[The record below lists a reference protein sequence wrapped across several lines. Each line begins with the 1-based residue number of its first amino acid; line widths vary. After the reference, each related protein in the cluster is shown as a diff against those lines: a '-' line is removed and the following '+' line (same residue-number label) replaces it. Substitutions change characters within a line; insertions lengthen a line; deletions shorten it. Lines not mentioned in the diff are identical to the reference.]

1 MVKIKFD
8 LIMKIK
14 FIPLLLLLFSV
25 AAVAQTKAT
34 ITVKNNHRGVKVAA
48 LQQGKLF
55 FVSAKRFAEGADAG
69 YYFNNKSGKA
79 EIKFHDFT
87 VTFTGWN
94 QFVVLRKRKDNSWR
108 VVQIPVSAKLIA
120 GDIYFPLQYSLKYL
134 SAAARR
140 KITFDGNSKAVVIGK
155 YKLSRD
161 EIERSAPTPPIVE
174 KSSPY
179 DIYGISVEE
188 KTNGTLIRLHSSKF
202 VRNVRSNILEGKLI
216 IFFPAGITIDPEI
229 EKDLHSSG
237 FVRKVMVKKVGQ
249 NSQLEFLLKQ
259 GYTSSDAFNDV
270 DSPDLLITIQNT
282 NLSDYREKI
291 KKDKKKWTLDTIVID
306 PGHGGKDSGALGLYG
321 VKEKDVNLGI
331 GLKLGKLI
339 RKNLKGVK
347 VVFTRKTDKFIE
359 LDKRGQIA
367 NENHGDLF
375 ISLHCNSLIKKPS
388 KARGFEV
395 YLLRP
400 GRSKE
405 AIRIAEYENSVINM
419 ENHPERYKKLTDE
432 NFILVTMKNS
442 ANMRYS
448 EKFSDILNSVWD
460 KKLKIPSRG
469 VKQAGFIVLIGAS
482 MPSVLIETGFISNPQ
497 DAKYLKSQRGQ
508 QEVAQTIFTAIKKYK
523 NYYDKMFENINE

>member
-1 MVKIKFD
+1 MLKNELN

-14 FIPLLLLLFSV
+14 IILFFLLLLSIV
-25 AAVAQTKAT
+25 VTAQTKTT
-34 ITVKNNHRGVKVAA
+34 ITVTNQKRDAKVSA
-48 LQQGKLF
+48 LQQGKLL
-55 FVSAKRFAEGADAG
+55 FVSAKEFAKGANAG
-69 YYFNNKSGKA
+69 YYFNKKSGKA
-79 EIKFHDFT
+79 EIKFHRYSI
-87 VTFTGWN
+87 TFTGWN
-94 QFVVLRKRKDNSWR
+94 QFVVVRERNNNSWR

-120 GDIYFPLQYSLKYL
+120 GDIYFPLQYTLKYL
-134 SAAARR
+134 SATSGR
-140 KITFDGNSKAVVIGK
+140 KITFDADTKKVNLGK
-155 YKLSRD
+155 KIETKS
-161 EIERSAPTPPIVE
+161 EIEKSAPTPPIVE

-202 VRNVRSNILEGKLI
+202 VRNVRSNILGGKLI
-216 IFFPAGITIDPEI
+216 IFFPAGITISPEI
-229 EKDLHSSG
+229 EKELRSAG
-237 FVRKVMVKKVGQ
+237 FVKNVKVKKIGQ
-249 NSQLEFLLKQ
+249 NSQLEFSLKQ
-259 GYTSSDAFNDV
+259 GYSSSDAFNDV
-270 DSPDLLITIQNT
+270 DSPDLLITIQNE

-291 KKDKKKWTLDTIVID
+291 KKDKKKWKLDTIVID

-321 VKEKDVNLGI
+321 IKEKNINLGI

-339 RKNLKGVK
+339 KKNLKDVK

-375 ISLHCNSLIKKPS
+375 ISIHCNSLLKKPS

-400 GRSKE
+400 GRTKE

-448 EKFSDILNSVWD
+448 EKFSDLLNSVW
-460 KKLKIPSRG
+460 KKKIRIPSRG

-482 MPSVLIETGFISNPQ
+482 MPSVLVETGFISNPQ
-497 DAKYLKSQRGQ
+497 DAKYLKSRSGQ
-508 QEVAQTIFTAIKKYK
+508 QKIAQTIFTAIKKYK
-523 NYYDKMFENINE
+523 TFYDKMFENIKE